1 MISNKKAYAM
11 KMLQLALALS
21 LLHVDTDY
29 SLLQQRLRRWD
40 AQLEMPHGDGWELEM
55 LRTVPM
61 IESQHPYGNRKG
73 VNPLIE
79 DLLRYDEPTSLMGA
93 GAGGAVGGEYKLPTG
108 SFNASTF
115 VMNLHNTTGNSS
127 VQTAALQD
135 LQSNSG
141 SGSSASAV
149 GVAGTAAGG
158 NGAGSGAASAAAAA
172 ALGEIHIDTSSG
184 NENSLAAAAQELD
197 IFLSPELLQDQRSI
211 WEQNLADL
219 YDYGDLPF
227 SSPYA
232 NLPLKDGQQQAH
244 NNTQLDLNLAAFLH
258 GFAGTN
264 PHMLGQPNAD
274 APSALNDSTPHP
286 SNSGSLIAEHF
297 GPDANDEDD
306 MEDLLLG
313 RFFDEDN
320 SDTDTDADTDTSAN
334 ACEVEGL
341 TSEEPYGIVNEVE
354 VVQEVTQ
361 ASPLSL
367 SLLCIVILETV
378 SPGGSFALQIG
389 YEVCPRLDL
398 FSVRFGLVSIRIY
411 IYDLVCT

>member
-1 MISNKKAYAM
+1 M

-29 SLLQQRLRRWD
+29 SSLLQQRLRRWD
-40 AQLEMPHGDGWELEM
+40 AQLEMPQGDGWELEM

-73 VNPLIE
+73 VNPFIE
-79 DLLRYDEPTSLMGA
+79 DLLRYDELPMRVGA
-93 GAGGAVGGEYKLPTG
+93 GGEYKLPTG

-135 LQSNSG
+135 LQSNAG
-141 SGSSASAV
+141 SSASASAV
-149 GVAGTAAGG
+149 GVAGNAAASTVTG
-158 NGAGSGAASAAAAA
+158 NGAGAS
-172 ALGEIHIDTSSG
+172 ALGEIHIDTNSG

-219 YDYGDLPF
+219 HDYGDLPF

-244 NNTQLDLNLAAFLH
+244 NSSQLDLNLAAFLH
-258 GFAGTN
+258 GFAGN
-264 PHMLGQPNAD
+264 ALGTPNAD
-274 APSALNDSTPHP
+274 SNALNDSTPHP
-286 SNSGSLIAEHF
+286 SNSGSLAVEQF
-297 GPDANDEDD
+297 GPDTDADDEDLFLSRLFG
-306 MEDLLLG
+306 EDS
-313 RFFDEDN
+313 
-320 SDTDTDADTDTSAN
+320 SDTDTDTDTPALAN

-341 TSEEPYGIVNEVE
+341 TSEEPFGIVNEVE
-354 VVQEVTQ
+354 IVQEVT
-361 ASPLSL
+361 L
-367 SLLCIVILETV
+367 
-378 SPGGSFALQIG
+378 
-389 YEVCPRLDL
+389 
-398 FSVRFGLVSIRIY
+398 
-411 IYDLVCT
+411 

>member
-1 MISNKKAYAM
+1 M

-29 SLLQQRLRRWD
+29 SSLLQQRLRRWD
-40 AQLEMPHGDGWELEM
+40 AQLELPHGDGWELEM

-79 DLLRYDEPTSLMGA
+79 DLLRYDEPPMRA
-93 GAGGAVGGEYKLPTG
+93 GAGGEYKLPTG

-135 LQSNSG
+135 LQSNSA
-141 SGSSASAV
+141 SAASASAV
-149 GVAGTAAGG
+149 GVAGNAAASTVAG
-158 NGAGSGAASAAAAA
+158 NGAGAS
-172 ALGEIHIDTSSG
+172 ALGEMHIDTNNG

-219 YDYGDLPF
+219 HDYGDLPF

-232 NLPLKDGQQQAH
+232 NLPLKDGQQQTH
-244 NNTQLDLNLAAFLH
+244 NSSQLDLSLAAFLH
-258 GFAGTN
+258 GFAGN
-264 PHMLGQPNAD
+264 ALAAPN

-286 SNSGSLIAEHF
+286 SNSGSLAVEQF
-297 GPDANDEDD
+297 GPDTDADDEDLFLTRLFG
-306 MEDLLLG
+306 ED
-313 RFFDEDN
+313 
-320 SDTDTDADTDTSAN
+320 SSDADTDTDTPELAN

-354 VVQEVTQ
+354 IVQEVTL
-361 ASPLSL
+361 AS
-367 SLLCIVILETV
+367 
-378 SPGGSFALQIG
+378 
-389 YEVCPRLDL
+389 
-398 FSVRFGLVSIRIY
+398 
-411 IYDLVCT
+411 

>member
-1 MISNKKAYAM
+1 M

-29 SLLQQRLRRWD
+29 SSLLQQRLRRWD
-40 AQLEMPHGDGWELEM
+40 AQLELPHGDGWELEM

-79 DLLRYDEPTSLMGA
+79 DLLRYDEPPMRA
-93 GAGGAVGGEYKLPTG
+93 GAGGEYKLPTG

-135 LQSNSG
+135 LQSNSA
-141 SGSSASAV
+141 SAASASAV
-149 GVAGTAAGG
+149 GVAGNAAASTVAG
-158 NGAGSGAASAAAAA
+158 NGAGAS
-172 ALGEIHIDTSSG
+172 ALGEMHIDTNNG
-184 NENSLAAAAQELD
+184 NENSLAAQELD

-219 YDYGDLPF
+219 HDYGDLPF

-232 NLPLKDGQQQAH
+232 NLPLKDGQQQTH
-244 NNTQLDLNLAAFLH
+244 NSSQLDLSLAAFLH
-258 GFAGTN
+258 GFAGN
-264 PHMLGQPNAD
+264 ALAAPNAN

-286 SNSGSLIAEHF
+286 SNSGSLAVEQF
-297 GPDANDEDD
+297 GPDTDADDEDLFLTRLFG
-306 MEDLLLG
+306 ED
-313 RFFDEDN
+313 
-320 SDTDTDADTDTSAN
+320 SSDADTDTDTPELAN

-354 VVQEVTQ
+354 IVQEVTL
-361 ASPLSL
+361 AS
-367 SLLCIVILETV
+367 
-378 SPGGSFALQIG
+378 
-389 YEVCPRLDL
+389 
-398 FSVRFGLVSIRIY
+398 
-411 IYDLVCT
+411 

>member
-29 SLLQQRLRRWD
+29 SSLLQQRLRRWD
-40 AQLEMPHGDGWELEM
+40 AQLEMPHGDGWELEL

-79 DLLRYDEPTSLMGA
+79 DLLRYDELPMRVGA
-93 GAGGAVGGEYKLPTG
+93 GGEYKLPTG

-135 LQSNSG
+135 LQSNAG
-141 SGSSASAV
+141 SSASASAV
-149 GVAGTAAGG
+149 GVAGNAAASTVTG
-158 NGAGSGAASAAAAA
+158 NGAGAS
-172 ALGEIHIDTSSG
+172 ALGEIHIDTNSG

-219 YDYGDLPF
+219 HDYGDLPF

-244 NNTQLDLNLAAFLH
+244 NSSQLDLNLAAFLH
-258 GFAGTN
+258 GFAGN
-264 PHMLGQPNAD
+264 ALGAPNAD
-274 APSALNDSTPHP
+274 SNALNDSTPHP
-286 SNSGSLIAEHF
+286 SNTGSLAVEQF
-297 GPDANDEDD
+297 GPDTDADDEDLFLSRLFG
-306 MEDLLLG
+306 EDS
-313 RFFDEDN
+313 
-320 SDTDTDADTDTSAN
+320 SDTDTDTDTPALAN

-341 TSEEPYGIVNEVE
+341 TSEEPFGIVNEVE
-354 VVQEVTQ
+354 IVQEVT
-361 ASPLSL
+361 L
-367 SLLCIVILETV
+367 
-378 SPGGSFALQIG
+378 
-389 YEVCPRLDL
+389 
-398 FSVRFGLVSIRIY
+398 
-411 IYDLVCT
+411 

>member
-1 MISNKKAYAM
+1 M

-73 VNPLIE
+73 MNPLIE
-79 DLLRYDEPTSLMGA
+79 DLLRYDEPTGLMGA
-93 GAGGAVGGEYKLPTG
+93 GTGGAVGGEYKLPTG

-149 GVAGTAAGG
+149 GVAGTASTG
-158 NGAGSGAASAAAAA
+158 NGGGSGAASAAAAA

-184 NENSLAAAAQELD
+184 NENTLAAAAQELD

-219 YDYGDLPF
+219 HDYGDLPF

-244 NNTQLDLNLAAFLH
+244 NNTQLDLSLAAFLH

-264 PHMLGQPNAD
+264 PLGQRSVD

-286 SNSGSLIAEHF
+286 SNSGSLAVEQF
-297 GPDANDEDD
+297 GPDANEEDD
-306 MEDLLLG
+306 MEDLLLS
-313 RFFDEDN
+313 RLFAEDN
-320 SDTDTDADTDTSAN
+320 SDTDTDTDTDTPAN

-354 VVQEVTQ
+354 VVQEVTL
-361 ASPLSL
+361 ASPLFLPLSL
-367 SLLCIVILETV
+367 SLLFVLPFLRHCHLVA
-378 SPGGSFALQIG
+378 ALH
-389 YEVCPRLDL
+389 C
-398 FSVRFGLVSIRIY
+398 
-411 IYDLVCT
+411 